1 MAQHFVLFACLCS
14 AEGRQSCQWV
24 TSSVQLSDGGFQFEL
39 SHFQSPYTE
48 ESTMLQVTAEA
59 IHDLFILRKTK
70 RFYLRDISKENK
82 ATFPTLSWS
91 PC

>member
-14 AEGRQSCQWV
+14 AEGQQSCQWV
-24 TSSVQLSDGGFQFEL
+24 TSSVQLPDGEFQFEL
-39 SHFQSPYTE
+39 SHLQSPYTE
-48 ESTMLQVTAEA
+48 ENTMLQVTAEA
-59 IHDLFILRKTK
+59 IQDLSILRKTK
-70 RFYLRDISKENK
+70 RFYLRDISKENE